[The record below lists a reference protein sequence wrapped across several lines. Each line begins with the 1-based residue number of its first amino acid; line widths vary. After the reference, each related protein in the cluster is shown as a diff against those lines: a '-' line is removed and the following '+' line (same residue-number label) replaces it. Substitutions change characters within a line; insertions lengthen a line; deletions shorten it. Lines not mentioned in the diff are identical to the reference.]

1 MNNRNKGDQ
10 IGTVDQDGIAQWY
23 PNCKVRREGDVYI
36 ATPHTTNPTRRT
48 MRKQPEITVSVKDG
62 KYALE
67 EKPIEN
73 TAVNDGIEPVTI
85 DGGQVTEPTEK
96 SPSAA
101 KEQPKTDVRITT
113 LKDIFDELY
122 DKYYK
127 QYPNVR
133 KQSILKD
140 MLPLFL
146 SEEDATYFVDEQCR
160 RKWRNAYTR
169 KQRFEY
175 KAYNQNYE
183 YFFTVTFDGKKHTEQ
198 SFEKSLKNALSNL
211 HKRYGCLFQGV
222 WERGNENDRLHFHG
236 LIYDPNK
243 KITGE
248 LEQVSDYNPK
258 TGKMKTYLQSKYFF
272 EKFGRNE
279 FSEIIPQMYQSAIR
293 YITKYLN
300 KQDVKPYYSKGLY
313 RFIESDIDGNDVIC
327 KMDGSDER
335 DIRLL
340 VAKDFNVW
348 DEGVLIGEVSP
359 ETIVKAR
366 KVS

>member
-1 MNNRNKGDQ
+1 M
-10 IGTVDQDGIAQWY
+10 
-23 PNCKVRREGDVYI
+23 YI
-36 ATPHTTNPTRRT
+36 ATPHTTNPTKRT
-48 MRKQPEITVSVKDG
+48 VRKPKEIAVSVKDG

-67 EKPIEN
+67 EKPQNKPLEAES
-73 TAVNDGIEPVTI
+73 TAVE
-85 DGGQVTEPTEK
+85 QSTEQADK
-96 SPSAA
+96 SPPTA
-101 KEQPKTDVRITT
+101 KEQPNTDVRTTT

-140 MLPLFL
+140 MLPLFPT
-146 SEEDATYFVDEQCR
+146 EEDAAYFVDEQCR

-175 KAYNQNYE
+175 KAYNQAYE
-183 YFFTVTFDGKKHTEQ
+183 YFFTVTFDSKKHTEE

-211 HKRYGCLFQGV
+211 HKRYDCLFQGV
-222 WERGNENDRLHFHG
+222 WERGSENNRLHFHG

-243 KITGE
+243 KITDE
-248 LEQVSDYNPK
+248 LETVKDYNPK
-258 TGKMKTYLQSKYFF
+258 TGKMKTYLQSKYFA

-279 FSEIIPQMYQSAIR
+279 FSEIIPQMYESAIK

-313 RFIESDIDGNDVIC
+313 RFIESDIDGNDVIG
-327 KMDGSDER
+327 KMDGTDER

-340 VAKDFNVW
+340 VSDKFKIW
-348 DEGVLIGEVSP
+348 DEGVLIGEASP
-359 ETIVKAR
+359 ETIAQAK